1 VAPEPVTRLLLRKFS
16 KNASRCAPKTA
27 HDHRSRGIS
36 KCAFRLRPVDFVPAL
51 DAAVCTATLLRFVHA
66 FNLRIT
72 QTGHIVPKPNYSYA
86 KRQRELAKKQKKEEK
101 RRQKALANQEPEA
114 DAEAPAQEPESATP
128 QPDSEA

>member
-1 VAPEPVTRLLLRKFS
+1 MRVSSASCRLCPGVR
-16 KNASRCAPKTA
+16 R
-27 HDHRSRGIS
+27 RSVHS
-36 KCAFRLRPVDFVPAL
+36 Y
-51 DAAVCTATLLRFVHA
+51 AAESVHA

-101 RRQKALANQEPEA
+101 RRQKALANQEPET
-114 DAEAPAQEPESATP
+114 DPDAPAQEPESATP